1 MVEQTNQNVKLNI
14 FLEENKHYIETQ
26 TPMGNFL
33 KVTLKATVLADRQKY
48 REIAD
53 AALKIGGKA
62 QNDSFLLP
70 KDETKTL
77 EKALGISLG
86 YKLLILRED
95 DIEQGGPQ
103 PRLKIIDDQKTR
115 ALAESI
121 DKEGQRDPIDT
132 YPSPLNNG
140 KHRICEGHRRY
151 TAIFGILKPQGKLDF
166 ILAKEKNRTELE
178 AWQDAWLLN
187 DKEDL
192 TDYEK
197 GAYMLQLQQKFPNE
211 YPTLEAIGK
220 KLGISKQHVNQLI
233 QCYEE
238 IEHQTQKTNMSTRVD
253 MENIPERTVRE
264 ARKAP
269 EELKPA
275 IYEKIVE
282 NDLSSRETRQ
292 LIEAVNEEEAP
303 TEKTV
308 EEKAALLFE
317 ETEKEGKKF
326 VRFKDKLLDELCP
339 YYHEDVVNAVLGSL
353 LLSADKVTVEMVRDR
368 CHILD
373 RIWYKR
379 ALDNK
384 TFDADLAEAKK
395 WVLD

>member
-1 MVEQTNQNVKLNI
+1 
-14 FLEENKHYIETQ
+14 
-26 TPMGNFL
+26 
-33 KVTLKATVLADRQKY
+33 
-48 REIAD
+48 
-53 AALKIGGKA
+53 
-62 QNDSFLLP
+62 
-70 KDETKTL
+70 
-77 EKALGISLG
+77 
-86 YKLLILRED
+86 
-95 DIEQGGPQ
+95 
-103 PRLKIIDDQKTR
+103 
-115 ALAESI
+115 
-121 DKEGQRDPIDT
+121 
-132 YPSPLNNG
+132 LNNG

-275 IYEKIVE
+275 IYEKIIE
-282 NDLSSRETRQ
+282 GDLSSRETKQ
-292 LIEAVNEEEAP
+292 FVEAVKAEEAP

-317 ETEKEGKKF
+317 ETEKEGKKLG
-326 VRFKDKLLDELCP
+326 RFIDKLIDELVP
-339 YYHEDVVNAVLGSL
+339 YYPKELIQTVFASFSG
-353 LLSADKVTVEMVRDR
+353 DKVTVEKVRD
-368 CHILD
+368 CCQILVD
-373 RIWYKR
+373 FWYKR
-379 ALDNK
+379 ALDAK
-384 TFDADLAEAKK
+384 TLDADLAEAKK
-395 WVLD
+395 WK

>member
-1 MVEQTNQNVKLNI
+1 
-14 FLEENKHYIETQ
+14 
-26 TPMGNFL
+26 
-33 KVTLKATVLADRQKY
+33 VTLKATVLADRQKY

-53 AALKIGGKA
+53 AALRIGGKA

-86 YKLLILRED
+86 YKLLILREE

-115 ALAESI
+115 DLAASI
-121 DKEGQRDPIDT
+121 DMDGQRDPIDT
-132 YPSPLNNG
+132 YPSPLGNG
-140 KHRICEGHRRY
+140 KHRVCEGHRRY

-192 TDYEK
+192 SDYEK

-211 YPTLEAIGK
+211 YPTHEALAK
-220 KLGISKQHVNQLI
+220 KLNISRSNVTQLI
-233 QCYEE
+233 QCYTE
-238 IEHQTQKTNMSTRVD
+238 IERQTPKTNNVTRVT
-253 MENIPERTVRE
+253 MEHIPEGTVRQ

-275 IYEKIVE
+275 IYETIIE
-282 NDLSSRETRQ
+282 NDLSSRETKQ
-292 LIEAVNEEEAP
+292 LVEAVKAEESP

-317 ETEKEGKKF
+317 ETEKEGKKLG
-326 VRFKDKLLDELCP
+326 RFIDKLIEELVP
-339 YYHEDVVNAVLGSL
+339 YYPKELIQTVFASFSG
-353 LLSADKVTVEMVRDR
+353 DKVTVEKIRDR
-368 CHILD
+368 CQTLVD
-373 RIWYKR
+373 FWYKR
-379 ALDNK
+379 ALDAK
-384 TFDADLAEAKK
+384 TLDADLAEAKK
-395 WVLD
+395 WK